1 MGANLQMAA
10 GSSDETQWRGAL
22 RIALSALYASAGLLH
37 LAAPHGF
44 ELIVPKAL
52 PWPHAIVIGTGF
64 CELAGALGLCIPAL
78 RKAAGVALALYAI
91 CVFPA
96 NIVHAFNNV
105 AVPGLPSSW
114 WYHAPRLALQP
125 VLVWA
130 ALYASGAL
138 SWPFSRSPRKP
149 VART

>member
-1 MGANLQMAA
+1 MAILRT
-10 GSSDETQWRGAL
+10 GIGDWRAARWRSAL
-22 RIALSALYASAGLLH
+22 RIGLAALYGLAGVLH
-37 LAAPHGF
+37 LTAPQGF
-44 ELIVPKAL
+44 VSIVPDFV
-52 PWPHAIVIGTGF
+52 PWPHLVVMATGL
-64 CELAGALGLCIPAL
+64 CELAGALGLCIPAV
-78 RKAAGVALALYAI
+78 RKAAGIGLALYAV

-96 NIVHAFNNV
+96 NLKHAFDHIDV
-105 AVPGLPSSW
+105 AALPSSW

-149 VART
+149 VAST